1 MSAVHEML
9 RRLLNVSVFVFRPS
23 KWGRLTAL
31 EIDGRPPIQTVHK
44 YFLFHELIF
53 KSVLYWMFVCTC
65 LFQNSL
71 WFNFEIYFRPDAPNL
86 SSFRYPVFSICH
98 VCLLAHLW
106 ILLNV
111 WMHAKQ
117 KSDFSCYF
125 WNVRWHTTQ
134 KCHVRGVLRCCI
146 KPYFLRTV

>member
-65 LFQNSL
+65 VFQNSL

-86 SSFRYPVFSICH
+86 SSFPYPVFSICH

-111 WMHAKQ
+111 WMHVQ
-117 KSDFSCYF
+117 NKSLFFHVIFKMFVDTRRKNVMFVVFCGVVSNHISC
-125 WNVRWHTTQ
+125 
-134 KCHVRGVLRCCI
+134 K
-146 KPYFLRTV
+146 